1 MMTYSEPSQSDIRR
15 ILDETRTIVMVG
27 ASANW
32 NRPSYFAMKYLIGK
46 GYRVIPVNPGLAGQE
61 LLGELAYASLSE
73 VPGPFEMVD
82 IFRRSTEAATITDQ
96 AIALK
101 DEKGIRTVWMQLGV
115 RNEEAAAKAQAA
127 GLQVVMDRCPKI
139 EWGRLHAELAWGGF
153 NTGIISAKR
162 RRA

>member
-1 MMTYSEPSQSDIRR
+1 MTYHDPSLADIRR

-32 NRPSYFAMKYLIGK
+32 TRPSYFAMKYLAGK
-46 GYRVIPVNPGLAGQE
+46 RYRVIPVNPGLAGQE
-61 LLGELAYASLSE
+61 LLGERAYASLAE

-82 IFRRSTEAATITDQ
+82 IFRRSEEAGVVTDQ

-101 DEKGIRTVWMQLGV
+101 EEKGIRTVWMQLGI
-115 RNEEAAAKAQAA
+115 RNEEAADRAQAA

>member
-1 MMTYSEPSQSDIRR
+1 
-15 ILDETRTIVMVG
+15 
-27 ASANW
+27 
-32 NRPSYFAMKYLIGK
+32 
-46 GYRVIPVNPGLAGQE
+46 
-61 LLGELAYASLSE
+61 
-73 VPGPFEMVD
+73 
-82 IFRRSTEAATITDQ
+82 
-96 AIALK
+96 
-101 DEKGIRTVWMQLGV
+101 MQLGV